1 MTQNDISNRLALNLL
16 EELNFITSEIVKL
29 SDSISSLKEYESNPE
44 LQEIS
49 SYYLNSLIDNII
61 AIAKNLLVSKG
72 DIIFGRNSKG
82 LIERLY
88 ERKIIDEEVKN
99 IMLEIISYKDRVI
112 APFFD
117 VPLSQVYDFLKQKD
131 KFIKVNDALK
141 MAYR

>member
-88 ERKIIDEEVKN
+88 DE
-99 IMLEIISYKDRVI
+99 M
-112 APFFD
+112 
-117 VPLSQVYDFLKQKD
+117 
-131 KFIKVNDALK
+131 
-141 MAYR
+141 